1 MDVDDL
7 ILNILGFIMGYV
19 LYIVVKK
26 ALKKGEIGYAENFSS
41 SRYAE

>member
-1 MDVDDL
+1 MMIIITVIW
-7 ILNILGFIMGYV
+7 ILV
-19 LYIVVKK
+19 RLYIVVKK